1 MAIVQNTLIGRASGS
16 VGNATFSQWK
26 GLNILKQKPS
36 IVANPRSAQQ
46 QSNRSRFVALMQM
59 ALMLRPVAT
68 IGFKEY
74 SGRMS
79 WMNKF
84 MSTNTQSNL
93 FEWVGNA
100 ETGEWVRRSE
110 NIVIAEGSLFPTPFY
125 SSFADASTLNLL
137 WETSVVANQTTSD
150 SFIGIAVAENQL
162 ATISRLDGIT
172 RSDAGG
178 QFIFGTPLADG
189 EEVLISGFFMSPDG
203 AIVSNSF
210 AMMGTYEAP

>member
-36 IVANPRSAQQ
+36 VVANPRSAQQ

-59 ALMLRPVAT
+59 ALLLRPVIA

-74 SGRMS
+74 ANRMS

-84 MSTNTQSNL
+84 MSTNTNSGL
-93 FEWVGNA
+93 FTWVGDA
-100 ETGEWVRRSE
+100 ETGNWVRTSQ
-110 NIVIAEGSLFPTPFY
+110 NIVIAEGSLYPTPFG
-125 SSFADASTLNLL
+125 SSFANASTLNLS
-137 WETSVVANQTTSD
+137 WDPNVVANQTSTD
-150 SFIGIAVAENQL
+150 SFIGIAVAESQI
-162 ATISRLDGIT
+162 ATISRLDGVT

>member
-1 MAIVQNTLIGRASGS
+1 MAIVQNTLIGRAKGS

-59 ALMLRPVAT
+59 ALLLRPVIA

-74 SGRMS
+74 ANRMS

-84 MSTNTQSNL
+84 MSTNTNSGL
-93 FEWVGNA
+93 FEWVGDA
-100 ETGEWVRRSE
+100 ETGNWVRTSQ
-110 NIVIAEGSLFPTPFY
+110 NIVIAEGSLYPTPFG
-125 SSFADASTLNLL
+125 SSFANASTLNLS
-137 WETSVVANQTTSD
+137 WFPGVVANQTSTD
-150 SFIGIAVAENQL
+150 SFIGIAVAESQI
-162 ATISRLDGIT
+162 ATISRLDGVT
-172 RSDAGG
+172 RSDAGA
-178 QFIFGTPLADG
+178 QFIFSPLADG

>member
-59 ALMLRPVAT
+59 ALLMRPVAT

-74 SGRMS
+74 ANRMS

-93 FEWVGNA
+93 FEWVGTPEA
-100 ETGEWVRRSE
+100 GEWVRRSG
-110 NIVIAEGSLFPTPFY
+110 NIVIAEGSLYPTT
-125 SSFADASTLNLL
+125 FASNFANASTLNLA
-137 WETSVVANQTTSD
+137 WPTAVVANQNETDT
-150 SFIGIAVAENQL
+150 FIGVAVAETQIR
-162 ATISRLDGIT
+162 AISRLDGIT
-172 RSDAGG
+172 RSDAGA
-178 QFIFGTPLADG
+178 QFLFGTPLVDG
-189 EEVLISGFFMSPDG
+189 EEVLISGFFISPDG
-203 AIVSNSF
+203 SIVSNSF
-210 AMMGTYEAP
+210 AMMATYEAP

>member
-1 MAIVQNTLIGRASGS
+1 MAITQNTLIGRASGS

-36 IVANPRSAQQ
+36 VVANPRSSQQ

-59 ALMLRPVAT
+59 ALLMRPVAT

-74 SGRMS
+74 ANRMS

-93 FEWVGNA
+93 FEWVGTPEA
-100 ETGEWVRRSE
+100 GAWVRRSG
-110 NIVIAEGSLFPTPFY
+110 NIVIAEGSLYPTTFE
-125 SSFADASTLNLL
+125 SQFANASTLNLA
-137 WETSVVANQTTSD
+137 WPTAVVANQNEVD
-150 SFIGIAVAENQL
+150 SFIGIAVAETQIRS
-162 ATISRLDGIT
+162 ISRLDGIT
-172 RSDAGG
+172 RSDATA
-178 QFIFGTPLADG
+178 QFIFDTPLNDG